1 MPSPLPALLLLLFN
15 SNLRSNMN
23 LFDGMQK
30 AMFSTVTNTFGYDAA
45 WLPSAGGSAKRAR
58 VLLKEPTKEHEL
70 AGMTYTPTTYV
81 VEWWGEDWEGLKES
95 IDYGNSEQVEVNGK
109 TYDVRAVTLLYDG
122 KNNRAVLELQ

>member
-1 MPSPLPALLLLLFN
+1 
-15 SNLRSNMN
+15 MN

-30 AMFSTVTNTFGYDAA
+30 AMFSTVTNTFGYDAT
-45 WLPSAGGSAKRAR
+45 WLPSAGGLTKSTK

-70 AGMTYTPTTYV
+70 AGITYTPTTYII
-81 VEWWGEDWEGLKES
+81 EWWGEDWEGLKES
-95 IDYGNSEQVEVNGK
+95 IDYGNPEHVEVNGK

>member
-1 MPSPLPALLLLLFN
+1 
-15 SNLRSNMN
+15 MN

-30 AMFSTVTNTFGYDAA
+30 AMFSTVTNTFGYSAT
-45 WLPSAGGSAKRAR
+45 WLPSTGGLTKSAK
-58 VLLKEPTKEHEL
+58 VLLNEPTKEHEL
-70 AGMTYTPTTYV
+70 AGITYTPTTYI